1 MFAHHAAVAHSG
13 IRPGREPRS
22 RVAVGAGANAAGAPG
37 SVAVVRLLH
46 LPTPHRRH
54 ASRLALAGALLLPLL
69 AGPAAAQLLPAPR
82 SVGNDRKAG
91 VQFTMRDRFV
101 DVELLRQGGK
111 QNRLVRRL
119 AWAGIS
125 VACKGTNRKGRVVI
139 GTVQT
144 AWPARTVIYRMRL
157 TRDPSRSTR
166 WCVLE
171 YADGSDIAVARS
183 FRKPVE
189 STPASTGTTATSP
202 TTP

>member
-1 MFAHHAAVAHSG
+1 MFAHGAAVAHSG
-13 IRPGREPRS
+13 IRPARR
-22 RVAVGAGANAAGAPG
+22 AVHTWGIAAGAPG
-37 SVAVVRLLH
+37 SVDGVRLLH
-46 LPTPHRRH
+46 LPTLRRPLT
-54 ASRLALAGALLLPLL
+54 SRLALAGALLLPLC

-82 SVGNDRKAG
+82 SVGTDRKAG
-91 VQFTMRDRFV
+91 VEFTMRDRFV
-101 DVELLRQGGK
+101 DVELLQKGGK
-111 QNRLVRRL
+111 ENRLVRRL

-157 TRDPSRSTR
+157 TRDPSRNTR

-171 YADGSDIAVARS
+171 YADGTDIAVART
-183 FRKPVE
+183 FRTPAE